1 MLKIIKKKIDIF
13 GTITLLLET
22 SKSHQLK
29 VIDAYE
35 NNGQHD
41 MHIFLAQEPQNKYF
55 KKWKHIAWRLPNE
68 DEWETLEEMYIDVT
82 ASALAKYENEMN
94 IYFKRLEKF
103 KNFKKHLTND

>member
-1 MLKIIKKKIDIF
+1 MLKIIKRKIDIL
-13 GTITLLLET
+13 GTITLLLEA
-22 SKSHQLK
+22 SRGHQLK

-41 MHIFLAQEPQNKYF
+41 MHIFLAQKPQNKYF

-82 ASALAKYENEMN
+82 ASALAKYECEMD
-94 IYFKRLEKF
+94 IHFKRLEKF
-103 KNFKKHLTND
+103 KNFKKTLDK